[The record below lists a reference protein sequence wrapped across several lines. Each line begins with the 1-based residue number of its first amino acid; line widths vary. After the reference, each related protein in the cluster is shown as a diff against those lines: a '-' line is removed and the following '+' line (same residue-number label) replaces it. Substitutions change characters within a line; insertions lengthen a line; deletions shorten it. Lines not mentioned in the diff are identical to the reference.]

1 MTFKAFI
8 SALAVSFG
16 IPWLLII
23 VVPFGKMRNLE
34 AVHFEMANDGKDE
47 VYVPRRSGRITTG
60 SALYG
65 ANGCYVCHSQLI
77 RAGYAG
83 SELGRPDWAGFRVK
97 DENGVSINTARETTP
112 YDYVGEPFAHIGIMR
127 IGPDLTNV
135 AGRIQSYL
143 EDPLTK
149 AESPE
154 NWLYLHLYNSALK
167 TRTLN
172 NRSGCPRQAHLFE
185 ERVMYGQGSPEA
197 VPGLNREGVEVLPT
211 AEAKALVSYLLSL
224 RKDDAVPYSINYS
237 REKKKAE

>member
-8 SALAVSFG
+8 SALALSFG

-97 DENGVSINTARETTP
+97 DENGVSVNTARETTP

-135 AGRIQSYL
+135 AGRIQGYL

-172 NRSGCPRQAHLFE
+172 DISGCPRQTHLFD
-185 ERVMYGQGSPEA
+185 ERAIYGQGSPEA
-197 VPGLNREGVEVLPT
+197 VPGLGRDGVEVLPT
-211 AEAKALVSYLLSL
+211 PEAKALVSYLLSL
-224 RKDDAVPYSINYS
+224 KKDDAVPYSINYS